1 MPRNPGLE
9 DTIPLGLAMR
19 AKRFGVRWQAQRNT
33 ATWNAPPEN
42 ITDNGMNKFIIVNPP
57 AG

>member
-1 MPRNPGLE
+1 
-9 DTIPLGLAMR
+9 LAMR

>member
-1 MPRNPGLE
+1 MGGGANSFAGHFFVGVTLN
-9 DTIPLGLAMR
+9 DL
-19 AKRFGVRWQAQRNT
+19 GVRWQAQRNT